1 MSLLERF
8 PNAAV
13 RLREVYGES
22 QADAASQR
30 YEKAISAFLD
40 AYGEQPGMMVV
51 SAPGRIEVGGNHTDH
66 NCGHVL
72 AAAVSLDVI
81 AVVAKS
87 PDGITR
93 VISEGNGSFEVDLS
107 DLSPRDEE
115 NSTSASLV
123 RGVAAG
129 LVSFGY
135 QVGPFLAYVTSSVL
149 VGSGLSSSAAFES
162 MLGAVFSHLYNEGK
176 ATPVELAVSGKLA
189 ENEYYKKP
197 SGMMDQ
203 TATANGGFV
212 AIDFEDTQH
221 PVIEAVQFDIEKEGY
236 AIVVV
241 ATGDDHE
248 NLTDQYASM
257 PIEMK
262 SVANYFGK
270 DVLREITREMIFSDI
285 AGIRKNCGDRAFL
298 RAVHFFDDD
307 KRAVQ
312 EAECLRN
319 HDFQGFLQLIRASGL
334 SSIRY
339 LQNIS
344 DVTDFSHQGIALAL
358 CLADDLLG
366 VRGACRV
373 HGGGF
378 AGTTLN
384 FVPKD
389 LLPSFIERLDGAFRP
404 GSCIVLSIR
413 KDGAVRVL

>member
-8 PNAAV
+8 PLAEK
-13 RLREVYGES
+13 RFCEVYGEK
-22 QADAASQR
+22 QAESMKPR
-30 YEKAISAFLD
+30 YEKALQAFYD
-40 AYGEQPGMMVV
+40 AYGDQKEIMVI

-72 AAAVSLDVI
+72 AAAISLDVI
-81 AVVAKS
+81 AVVSKS
-87 PDGITR
+87 PDHITR
-93 VISEGNGSFEVDLS
+93 VISDGNGSFEIDLE
-107 DLSPRDEE
+107 DLSPKEEE
-115 NSTSASLV
+115 NGTSNALV

-129 LVSFGY
+129 LVSYGY
-135 QVGPFLAYVTSSVL
+135 KVGPFLAYVTSSVL

-162 MLGAVFSHLYNEGK
+162 MIGAVFSHLYNDGK
-176 ATPVELAVSGKLA
+176 ATSVELAVSGKLA
-189 ENEYYKKP
+189 ENDYYKKP

-212 AIDFEDTQH
+212 AIDFKDTAH
-221 PVIEAVQFDIEKEGY
+221 PVIEEVQFDIDKEGY
-236 AIVVV
+236 ALVVV

-262 SVANYFGK
+262 SVAAYFGK
-270 DVLREITREMIFSDI
+270 NVLREVTREDIFVHV
-285 AGIRKNCGDRAFL
+285 AEIRKECGDRAFL
-298 RAVHFFDDD
+298 RAVHFYDDD

-312 EAECLRN
+312 EAQCLRD
-319 HDFQGFLQLIRASGL
+319 HDFQGFLRLIRASGL

-358 CLADDLLG
+358 CLAEDLLG
-366 VRGACRV
+366 ERGACRV

-389 LLPSFIERLDGAFRP
+389 LLPEFVARLDAAFKPGA
-404 GSCIVLSIR
+404 CIVLSVR
-413 KDGAVRVL
+413 KDGAIRVL